1 MKRRIYLG
9 ITEILA
15 DDYYLYIGIPEEYK
29 GISQSKIKEII
40 MFKIIGM
47 INVKNLL

>member
-1 MKRRIYLG
+1 MKRRIYHG

-15 DDYYLYIGIPEEYK
+15 DYYLYIGIPEEYK